1 MNRIL
6 KRIIYRICFNILQHI
21 IIYSLLNL
29 EKVSL
34 GICILLIA
42 LTYYINKKEIF
53 KAKVNKSKENLKMNI
68 LVNDNQFTAMTEK
81 RTSNS

>member
-6 KRIIYRICFNILQHI
+6 KKIYIGSALISYSILL
-21 IIYSLLNL
+21 IYSLLNL

-34 GICILLIA
+34 ESCILLVA

-53 KAKVNKSKENLKMNI
+53 KAKVNKNKENLKWI
-68 LVNDNQFTAMTEK
+68 F
-81 RTSNS
+81 

>member
-6 KRIIYRICFNILQHI
+6 KRIYIGSALIFYSILL
-21 IIYSLLNL
+21 IYSLLNL

-34 GICILLIA
+34 GICILLVA

-53 KAKVNKSKENLKMNI
+53 KLKVNKNKEKLK
-68 LVNDNQFTAMTEK
+68 
-81 RTSNS
+81 

>member
-1 MNRIL
+1 MKKFLLGFVLTAYSIL
-6 KRIIYRICFNILQHI
+6 L
-21 IIYSLLNL
+21 IYSLLNL

-53 KAKVNKSKENLKMNI
+53 KAKVNKSKENLK
-68 LVNDNQFTAMTEK
+68 
-81 RTSNS
+81 

>member
-6 KRIIYRICFNILQHI
+6 KKICIGSALIAYSILLT
-21 IIYSLLNL
+21 YSLLNL

-34 GICILLIA
+34 GICILLVA

-53 KAKVNKSKENLKMNI
+53 KAKVNKSKENLK
-68 LVNDNQFTAMTEK
+68 
-81 RTSNS
+81 

>member
-6 KRIIYRICFNILQHI
+6 KKIYIGSALISYSILL
-21 IIYSLLNL
+21 IYSLFNL

-34 GICILLIA
+34 ESCILLVA

-53 KAKVNKSKENLKMNI
+53 KSKVNKNKENLK
-68 LVNDNQFTAMTEK
+68 
-81 RTSNS
+81 

>member
-6 KRIIYRICFNILQHI
+6 KRIYIGSALIFYSILL
-21 IIYSLLNL
+21 IYSLLNL

-53 KAKVNKSKENLKMNI
+53 KAKVNKSKENLK
-68 LVNDNQFTAMTEK
+68 
-81 RTSNS
+81 

>member
-6 KRIIYRICFNILQHI
+6 KKIYIGSALISYSILL
-21 IIYSLLNL
+21 IYFLLNL

-34 GICILLIA
+34 ESCILLVA

-53 KAKVNKSKENLKMNI
+53 KAKVNKSKENLK
-68 LVNDNQFTAMTEK
+68 
-81 RTSNS
+81 

>member
-6 KRIIYRICFNILQHI
+6 KRIYIGSALISYSILL
-21 IIYSLLNL
+21 IYSLFNL

-34 GICILLIA
+34 ESCILLVA

-53 KAKVNKSKENLKMNI
+53 KAKVNKSKENLK
-68 LVNDNQFTAMTEK
+68 
-81 RTSNS
+81 

>member
-6 KRIIYRICFNILQHI
+6 KKIYVGSALTAYSILL
-21 IIYSLLNL
+21 IYSLLNL

-53 KAKVNKSKENLKMNI
+53 KAKVNKSKENLK
-68 LVNDNQFTAMTEK
+68 
-81 RTSNS
+81 

>member
-6 KRIIYRICFNILQHI
+6 KNIYIGSALIAYSILLT
-21 IIYSLLNL
+21 YSLLNL

-53 KAKVNKSKENLKMNI
+53 KAKVNKSKENLKWI
-68 LVNDNQFTAMTEK
+68 F
-81 RTSNS
+81 

>member
-6 KRIIYRICFNILQHI
+6 KNIYIGSALIAYSILLT
-21 IIYSLLNL
+21 YSLLNL

-34 GICILLIA
+34 GICILLVA

-53 KAKVNKSKENLKMNI
+53 KLKVNKNKEKLK
-68 LVNDNQFTAMTEK
+68 
-81 RTSNS
+81 

>member
-6 KRIIYRICFNILQHI
+6 KKIYIGSALMSYSILL
-21 IIYSLLNL
+21 IYSLLNL

-34 GICILLIA
+34 ESCILLVA

-53 KAKVNKSKENLKMNI
+53 KAKVNKSKENLK
-68 LVNDNQFTAMTEK
+68 
-81 RTSNS
+81 

>member
-6 KRIIYRICFNILQHI
+6 KKIYIGSVLIAYSILLT
-21 IIYSLLNL
+21 YSLLNL

-34 GICILLIA
+34 GICILLVA

-53 KAKVNKSKENLKMNI
+53 KAKVNKSKENLKWI
-68 LVNDNQFTAMTEK
+68 F
-81 RTSNS
+81 

>member
-6 KRIIYRICFNILQHI
+6 KNIYIGSALIAYSILLT
-21 IIYSLLNL
+21 YSLLNL

-34 GICILLIA
+34 GICILLVA

-53 KAKVNKSKENLKMNI
+53 KSKVNKNKENLK
-68 LVNDNQFTAMTEK
+68 
-81 RTSNS
+81 

>member
-6 KRIIYRICFNILQHI
+6 KKIYIGSVLIAYSILL
-21 IIYSLLNL
+21 IYSLFNL

-34 GICILLIA
+34 ESCILLVA

-53 KAKVNKSKENLKMNI
+53 KSKVNKNKENLK
-68 LVNDNQFTAMTEK
+68 
-81 RTSNS
+81 

>member
-6 KRIIYRICFNILQHI
+6 KKIYIGSALIAYSILL
-21 IIYSLLNL
+21 IYSLLNL

-53 KAKVNKSKENLKMNI
+53 KAKVNKSKENLK
-68 LVNDNQFTAMTEK
+68 
-81 RTSNS
+81 

>member
-6 KRIIYRICFNILQHI
+6 KYIYIGSALIAYSILLT
-21 IIYSLLNL
+21 YSLLNL

-34 GICILLIA
+34 GICILLVA

-53 KAKVNKSKENLKMNI
+53 KAKVNKSKENLKWI
-68 LVNDNQFTAMTEK
+68 F
-81 RTSNS
+81 

>member
-6 KRIIYRICFNILQHI
+6 KKIYIGSALISYSILL
-21 IIYSLLNL
+21 IYSLLNL

-34 GICILLIA
+34 ESCILLVA

-53 KAKVNKSKENLKMNI
+53 KLKVNKNKEKLK
-68 LVNDNQFTAMTEK
+68 
-81 RTSNS
+81 

>member
-6 KRIIYRICFNILQHI
+6 KRIYIGSALISYSILST
-21 IIYSLLNL
+21 YSLLNL

-53 KAKVNKSKENLKMNI
+53 KAKVNKSKENLK
-68 LVNDNQFTAMTEK
+68 
-81 RTSNS
+81 

>member
-6 KRIIYRICFNILQHI
+6 KKIYVGSALISYSILL
-21 IIYSLLNL
+21 IYSLLNL

-34 GICILLIA
+34 ESCILLVA

-53 KAKVNKSKENLKMNI
+53 KLKVNKNKEKLKWI
-68 LVNDNQFTAMTEK
+68 F
-81 RTSNS
+81 